1 MPKYVFNP
9 ETLMYEAQDEPKYL
23 RHIRVALLVV
33 GAAALVFLYFWLYL
47 SVFHLELPRTA
58 ALKRRH
64 AEWETRMSVLD
75 RQLDIYEQ
83 TLKGIEQRDDDV
95 YRSIY
100 GLNPIPEEVRNSG
113 LEGINRYSELDRLGA
128 NSHLRR
134 TVRRLDDLT
143 KRTYVGSK
151 SLDEVGQLS
160 AQAGDMIS
168 CVPNVPPILPVAGK
182 FRLSSSFG
190 YRIDPVYGGGE
201 RHGGQDFATKTGTPV
216 YVTGDGVVEK
226 TGMQLWG
233 YGNEIV
239 VDHGYGYKTRYAH
252 LNTIEV
258 SPGMKL
264 HRGDR
269 IGTVGNTGK
278 STGSHLHYEVIY
290 RGNKM
295 NPMNYLDINMP
306 EEEYRAMI
314 EKRSAENA
322 PTTAKST
329 MELLRR
335 GRKSDE

>member
-9 ETLMYEAQDEPKYL
+9 ETLMYEARDEPKYL
-23 RHIRVALLVV
+23 RQIRVVLLVAV
-33 GAAALVFLYFWLYL
+33 ALALVAFYFWLYL
-47 SVFHLELPRTA
+47 SVLHLELPRTA
-58 ALKRRH
+58 SLRRAH
-64 AEWETRMSVLD
+64 AEWETRMNLLD

-83 TLKGIEQRDDDV
+83 TLTGIEQRDDDV

-100 GLNPIPEEVRNSG
+100 GLNPIPDAVRNSG
-113 LEGINRYSELDRLGA
+113 MEGVNRYAELDRLGV

-143 KRTYVGSK
+143 KRTYVRSK

-160 AQAGDMIS
+160 RQAGDMIS
-168 CVPNVPPILPVAGK
+168 CVPNVPPILPAKGE

-226 TGMQLWG
+226 ASMHLWG

-239 VDHGYGYKTRYAH
+239 IDHGYGYKTRYAH

-290 RGNKM
+290 RGNRV

-306 EEEYRAMI
+306 EDEYRAMVAS
-314 EKRSAENA
+314 RSAENSQ
-322 PTTAKST
+322 PTAKST

-335 GRKSDE
+335 GRKAGE